1 MAGEESSAQVA
12 SGVYARKAT
21 GLVREGGAWSVL
33 IYNINFVSIGLMT
46 LFAVLLIP
54 AFYPGSNIQTSFV
67 LALLIVLPTSLVF
80 AFFAAAMPRSGG
92 DYVYVSR
99 VLGPSWGMMSNWN
112 QTVWWILYGGV
123 PSAFF
128 AYYGLTPLFRTLGVM
143 TGRTGLITFGDKL
156 STPTGAFISGT
167 ILIVVLVA
175 IFSLGL
181 NVYFRIQ
188 NVLFAVAMLGA
199 FITIFLLLAKSHAD
213 FQSAFNSTLAP
224 ISGQSDTFAAVMT
237 SAKGGG
243 FVTAPFSL
251 YWTLIPITW
260 IYLELVFNQSSA
272 YIGGEV
278 KRPGKVQLWSMPFA
292 AIFSV
297 AVAMLTV
304 WVFQKTAGT
313 TFLGALS
320 FDNGA
325 TLKFS
330 TAPLYTEVA
339 AYTTG
344 STIIG
349 FLIAFGFLFWS
360 YAWLPG
366 QIINASRNLLAY
378 GIDGV
383 GPAWL
388 GKVNERFHT
397 PINALVVMGLGSIAA
412 LFFYTR
418 PNTPF
423 KTLVGI
429 FGFILSF
436 ILTSIAAIF
445 LPYRQKAIFE
455 SSPVNWRIGK
465 VPVVSIVGALS
476 VLVCGLMAWVYLHD
490 PLSGLSWTP
499 SGHKGGGILF
509 HSKTFDMFLLNLVI
523 FVSGLVIYFVARAYR
538 AREGVNL
545 DATFKEIPIE

>member
-1 MAGEESSAQVA
+1 MSAEKQGAVT
-12 SGVYARKAT
+12 GVYARQAT
-21 GLVREGGAWSVL
+21 GLVREGGPWSVL

-46 LFAVLLIP
+46 LFAMLLIP
-54 AFYPGSNIQTSFV
+54 AFYPGSSIQLSF
-67 LALLIVLPTSLVF
+67 LIALIVVLPTSMVF
-80 AFFAAAMPRSGG
+80 AMFSAAMPRSGG

-99 VLGPSWGMMSNWN
+99 VLGPAWGMMSNWN

-128 AYYGLTPLFRTLGVM
+128 AYYGLTPLFRTLGVLLD
-143 TGRTGLITFGDKL
+143 RPGLIELGDKL
-156 STPTGAFISGT
+156 STPNGAFLAGT
-167 ILIVVLVA
+167 LLIVVLVA

-188 NVLFAVAMLGA
+188 NVLFALALLGA
-199 FITIFLLLAKSHAD
+199 LVTMLALLGKSPAEFRSSFD
-213 FQSAFNSTLAP
+213 ATLASV
-224 ISGQSDTFAAVMT
+224 SGRADTFGAVLR
-237 SAKGGG
+237 SARSGG
-243 FVTAPFSL
+243 FTTAPFSL
-251 YWTLIPITW
+251 YWTIIPMTW

-278 KRPGKVQLWSMPFA
+278 KRPGRVQLWSMPFA
-292 AIFSV
+292 AVVSV

-304 WVFQKTAGT
+304 WLFQRSAGT

-320 FDNGA
+320 YDNGA

-339 AYTTG
+339 AYVNG
-344 STIIG
+344 NAIVG

-383 GPAWL
+383 GPSWL
-388 GKVNERFHT
+388 GNVSERLHT
-397 PINALVVMGLGSIAA
+397 PVNALVVMGIGSIAA
-412 LFFYTR
+412 LWLYTR
-418 PNTPF
+418 PDSPF

-436 ILTSIAAIF
+436 IVTSIAAI
-445 LPYRQKAIFE
+445 LMPYRKRALWE
-455 SSPVNWRIGK
+455 SSPVSWRWGRL
-465 VPVVSIVGALS
+465 PVMSIVGALS
-476 VLVCGLMAWVYLHD
+476 LVACVFMAWVYLKD
-490 PLSGLSWTP
+490 PLSGLSATP
-499 SGHKGGGILF
+499 KHEGGGIFL
-509 HSKTFDMFLLNLVI
+509 HSRSFDMFLLNILI
-523 FVSGLVIYFVARAYR
+523 FVSGFAIYQVARAVQR
-538 AREGVNL
+538 RRGVNL
-545 DATFKEIPIE
+545 DATFEEIPIE